1 LPTLVIDPTM
11 RQAVPRKV
19 QGKAMANAE
28 QIKALVTSHS
38 EGDDPRFY
46 AVALQIAAREARAGR
61 TRVAEEIREAV
72 EEAKKRAGAG
82 RARAQILS
90 ISQPRGELAG
100 LLTAEQAKAR
110 LSDMVLTAAVR
121 ERLREHGLSAMR
133 KLLLIGPPGTGK
145 TFTASVLA
153 GELGLTLFTIQL
165 HALITKFMGET
176 AAKLH
181 LVFDTISKSRA
192 VYFFDEF
199 DALGGERASA
209 HDVGEMR
216 RVLGSL
222 LGFIERDASESLIVA
237 ATNHPR
243 LLDRA
248 LFRRFDSVIE
258 YDLPALDVTE
268 QLMRNRLATLDTQGM
283 EWAVVVEA
291 SKGLSHADVA
301 RACEDAAKQ
310 AVLGRSTSVAT
321 GMLVGA
327 LNDRRGA
334 AG

>member
-1 LPTLVIDPTM
+1 
-11 RQAVPRKV
+11 
-19 QGKAMANAE
+19 MANAE

-121 ERLREHGLSAMR
+121 ERLERVLEEQRHQDRLREHGLSAMR

>member
-1 LPTLVIDPTM
+1 
-11 RQAVPRKV
+11 
-19 QGKAMANAE
+19 MANAE
-28 QIKALVTSHS
+28 QIKALVASHS

-61 TRVAEEIREAV
+61 ARVAEEIRKAV
-72 EEAKKRAGAG
+72 DEAKGRSGAS

-90 ISQPRGELAG
+90 IAQPRGDLAG
-100 LLTAEQAKAR
+100 LLTADQSKAR
-110 LSDMVLTAAVR
+110 LSDMVLSQALR
-121 ERLREHGLSAMR
+121 ERLERVLEEQRHQDRLREHGLSPMR

-145 TFTASVLA
+145 TLTASVLA

-181 LVFDTISKSRA
+181 LVFDAITKSRA

-199 DALGGERASA
+199 DALGSQRASA

-222 LGFIERDASESLIVA
+222 LVLIERDTSESLIVA
-237 ATNHPR
+237 ATNHPD

-258 YDLPALDVTE
+258 YGLPGAETAE
-268 QLMRNRLATLDTQGM
+268 QIARNRLATLDTSAM
-283 EWAVVVEA
+283 DWTAVVEA
-291 SKGLSHADVA
+291 SNGLSHADVA
-301 RACEDAAKQ
+301 RACEDAAKV
-310 AVLGRSTSVAT
+310 AVLARQTSVGT

-327 LNDRRGA
+327 LNDRRGT